1 MNYIIVRK
9 IIKKSQNKQLGVF
22 AVVNKSKS
30 NSSTLSVQDNNITD
44 HINHHFQLQPIAKAV
59 RLCVLGLGFGFVHS
73 VSQAATISVTNDGD
87 AGVGCTLRE
96 AITSLNDGILAS
108 GCTQTG
114 SFGVEDTVTF
124 SGSMAAGGSIT
135 LSAGQLNIKYGSE
148 ISIDASATSGVTID
162 ANSNSRV
169 FRLYS
174 ESYLSIDN
182 LTITGGETGGSG
194 GGVLGDDFSSLRV
207 LNSTI
212 SSNTASNHGGGIYSN
227 GNVYLKYSDVSS
239 NTASTGNG
247 GGITIQAAGGENP
260 SGDKYGATVIESTI
274 SSNSATAGDGGGI
287 HVAFYSGGEGGGY
300 ASSFAYFLGST
311 VTGNSAVNGGGVS
324 ADGSLIIAGQ
334 YTSAQGITSISNN
347 VASQNGGGVH
357 LQGGFIDGGGSKY
370 SIFGS
375 GGESVTNSVL
385 TVSGNVADSD
395 GGGIYVGDYAFTVL
409 TLSTISNNAA
419 TTGSGGG
426 IYIGSKYSVLD
437 VKYSTIDSNNSY
449 DGGGGIFVG
458 DEGGEVSID
467 SSTVSNNLAGG
478 DGAGLYSFGELTLT
492 NSTVSGNT
500 STGGAWGGG
509 GIYSGGEMS
518 MSNSTITHNRH
529 LGSVYNSSSNPAGVY
544 SYGNEDITNSIIAN
558 SIGGIDCYS
567 ADYIDANSIVE
578 DGSCSATRS
587 GDPGLEANLRSNG
600 GPTQTHLLQ
609 ERSIAIN
616 TGDNSTCTGD
626 LDQRGKSRL
635 LTVADACDVG
645 AVEFKNSDKKGFFVI
660 PTKNGKVVVIPE

>member
-1 MNYIIVRK
+1 M
-9 IIKKSQNKQLGVF
+9 S
-22 AVVNKSKS
+22 A
-30 NSSTLSVQDNNITD
+30 TLSGQNNITD
-44 HINHHFQLQPIAKAV
+44 HINRNFQLQPIAKAV

-96 AITSLNDGILAS
+96 AITSLNDGILAT

-124 SGSMAAGGSIT
+124 SGSMAAGGSIA

-194 GGVLGDDFSSLRV
+194 GGFLGENRSSLRV

-212 SSNTASNHGGGIYSN
+212 SSNTASNSGGGIYSR

-239 NTASTGNG
+239 NTASTGDG
-247 GGITIQAAGGENP
+247 GGINMQAATGGE
-260 SGDKYGATVIESTI
+260 GGEGKYGATVIESTI

-287 HVAFYSGGEGGGY
+287 HVAFYSGGEGGSP
-300 ASSFAYFLGST
+300 ASSFAYLLGAT

-324 ADGSLIIAGQ
+324 TDGGLIVAGQ
-334 YTSAQGITSISNN
+334 YYAAQGITSISNN

-357 LQGGFIDGGGSKY
+357 LQGGSIDGGGSKY
-370 SIFGS
+370 SVFGS

-385 TVSGNVADSD
+385 TVSGNVANSD
-395 GGGIYVGDYAFTVL
+395 GGGIYVGDYAFTAL
-409 TLSTISNNAA
+409 TSSTISNNAA

-426 IYIGSKYSVLD
+426 IYSGSDSSLSVID
-437 VKYSTIDSNNSY
+437 VKYSTIDSNNSFY
-449 DGGGGIFVG
+449 GGGGIFIG
-458 DEGGEVSID
+458 GEGGEASIY
-467 SSTVSNNLAGG
+467 SSTISNNLAGG

-500 STGGAWGGG
+500 SSGGNWGGG
-509 GIYSGGEMS
+509 GVYSGGEMS
-518 MSNSTITHNRH
+518 LSNSTITHNRH
-529 LGSVYNSSSNPAGVY
+529 LGSDYNSPTTAGVY
-544 SYGNEDITNSIIAN
+544 SFGNEDITNSIIAN
-558 SIGGIDCYS
+558 SIGGPDCYNV
-567 ADYIDANSIVE
+567 DNIDSNSIVE

-616 TGDNSTCTGD
+616 TGDNSTCVD
-626 LDQRGKSRL
+626 ELDQRGKSRL